1 LQVYKGVLSPGEFNA
16 MTDEL
21 TSGPCIAFEVA
32 DRDGADSVEQVRL
45 IAGRQEVVLR
55 QGGKLWR
62 IAAQVA
68 APV

>member
-1 LQVYKGVLSPGEFNA
+1 